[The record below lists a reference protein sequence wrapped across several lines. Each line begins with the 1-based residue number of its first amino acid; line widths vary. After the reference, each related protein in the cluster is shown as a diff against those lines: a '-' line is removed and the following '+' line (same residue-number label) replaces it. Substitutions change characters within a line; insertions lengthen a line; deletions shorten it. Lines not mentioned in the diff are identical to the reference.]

1 VANEEHVAA
10 QRKQGTQSAEA
21 PRPRQ
26 APRAAS
32 ARRRGALGR
41 ARDAVT
47 GFFRSLRPPRLDWRT
62 VLYGLLV
69 LIALILIARNWA
81 PVCID
86 LFGWHIYP
94 PAAVAFIIFFILG
107 ILGAWLWE
115 LKSQRAEYAAPAEPA
130 QPASEEQSSDEDE
143 VAV

>member
-1 VANEEHVAA
+1 MANEEHVAA
-10 QRKQGTQSAEA
+10 QGKQDTESA
-21 PRPRQ
+21 Q
-26 APRAAS
+26 APGPKRASRAAS

-47 GFFRSLRPPRLDWRT
+47 AFFGSLRPPRLDWRT
-62 VLYGLLV
+62 VLYGLLL

-94 PAAVAFIIFFILG
+94 PAAVAFIIFFVLG

-115 LKSQRAEYAAPAEPA
+115 LRSQRTEHAAQTEPAEPA
-130 QPASEEQSSDEDE
+130 SDEESSDEEE